1 MCVQTSNETM
11 QIKIFTALSALYL
24 NLSTTIMI
32 VFLKKKK
39 DYDCVIIS
47 FYLYKIVLYKK
58 IQ

>member
-39 DYDCVIIS
+39 IM
-47 FYLYKIVLYKK
+47 IV
-58 IQ
+58 